1 MCSYKET
8 TIYTCSYQTRSQT
21 RQASAATKTL
31 LRALLKQDVR
41 LWWKWRDVSIKS
53 SRWNDG
59 SRNETGKCQWKRVI
73 TYWHDFENEG
83 NCINNKDLRLDNT
96 SFLTKSE
103 QTSLVNVF
111 ISDSYKINTI
121 LNTGWI
127 LKRNWN
133 SNVVRETLKNIIH
146 PTYIFRFDWTT

>member
-1 MCSYKET
+1 MEVKRIIVQKRFVDLEQWSEFTMEISYYTILLMCIYKET
-8 TIYTCSYQTRSQT
+8 IIYICSYQTRSQT
-21 RQASAATKTL
+21 RQASTAAKTL
-31 LRALLKQDVR
+31 LWALLKQGVR

-96 SFLTKSE
+96 SFLTKRE
-103 QTSLVNVF
+103 QTNLVNVF
-111 ISDSYKINTI
+111 ISDS
-121 LNTGWI
+121 
-127 LKRNWN
+127 
-133 SNVVRETLKNIIH
+133 
-146 PTYIFRFDWTT
+146 